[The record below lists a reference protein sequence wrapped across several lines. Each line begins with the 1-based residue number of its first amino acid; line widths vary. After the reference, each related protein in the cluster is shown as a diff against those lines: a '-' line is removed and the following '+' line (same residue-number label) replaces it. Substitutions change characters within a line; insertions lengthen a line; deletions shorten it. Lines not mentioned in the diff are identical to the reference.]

1 MNNMSPQLQ
10 NQIAQF
16 QQVQQQ
22 LQATSNQ
29 KIQMEAQKK
38 EMERTIDELG
48 KSEGDVYKNV
58 GSLLLK
64 VKDKEEVKNE
74 IQDSMETMEIR
85 IKSLDRQEKGLRE
98 KYENLQAVINKS
110 LGHGGE

>member
-64 VKDKEEVKNE
+64 VKDKEEVKND

-98 KYENLQAVINKS
+98 KYENLQAVIDKS